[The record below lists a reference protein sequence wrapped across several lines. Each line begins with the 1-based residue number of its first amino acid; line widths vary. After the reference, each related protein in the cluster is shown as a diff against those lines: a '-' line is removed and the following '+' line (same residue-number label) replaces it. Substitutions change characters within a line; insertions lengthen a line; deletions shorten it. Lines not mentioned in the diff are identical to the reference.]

1 MRGLQHHLEYGTH
14 LEKNIVYN
22 YKHIMQE
29 ENPYVWSGSRQEN
42 GSYTNVAGEKKQAD
56 YWASNNPSSSS
67 SLYSSSPSSSLDS
80 NYMSWT
86 GGKKSKRRNHKRS
99 KRRRFSCR
107 RR

>member
-1 MRGLQHHLEYGTH
+1 LEYGTH

-22 YKHIMQE
+22 YKHIMPK
-29 ENPYVWSGSRQEN
+29 ENPHVWSGSRQED
-42 GSYTNVAGEKKQAD
+42 GSYTNVAGPQKKANA
-56 YWASNNPSSSS
+56 WAAKNVNDPHR
-67 SLYSSSPSSSLDS
+67 
-80 NYMSWT
+80 MFWE